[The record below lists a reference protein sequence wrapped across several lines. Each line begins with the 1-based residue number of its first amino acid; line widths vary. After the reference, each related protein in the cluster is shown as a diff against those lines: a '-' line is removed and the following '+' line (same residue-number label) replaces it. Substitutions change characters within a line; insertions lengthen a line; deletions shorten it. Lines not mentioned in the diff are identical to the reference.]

1 MSAGKRIAPRLS
13 TPLSAA
19 FAAALLLAG
28 GSAQAAA
35 PGGLWPCIQPR
46 VDNLAA
52 AQMWDGPSLD
62 GLVWRDDAGVA
73 ELVPVLAARRT
84 PIEDATARIEAFAK
98 EAGAEKDRRLTL
110 LFAGVFD
117 QINTLRAR
125 ILSGIGRYAQHQIDL
140 SKRIKQESLALASL
154 KKEAKSED
162 DKAKAS
168 EAEKQLLWDTRI
180 YDTRS
185 QAVSAVCES
194 PVILEQRAFALARAI
209 RGQMD

>member
-1 MSAGKRIAPRLS
+1 MRRTLVTPASARLFGP
-13 TPLSAA
+13 PLVAA
-19 FAAALLLAG
+19 TLLLAA
-28 GSAQAAA
+28 GSAQAAG
-35 PGGLWPCIQPR
+35 PTGLWPCIQPR
-46 VDNLAA
+46 VDTLASG
-52 AQMWDGPSLD
+52 QMWDGPPLD
-62 GLVWRDDAGVA
+62 GLAWRDDAGVA
-73 ELVPVLAARRT
+73 DLVPVLVARRT
-84 PIEDATARIEAFAK
+84 PLEDATARIEAFAK
-98 EAGAEKDRRLTL
+98 DAGAEKDRRLTL

-125 ILSGIGRYAQHQIDL
+125 ILAGIGRYAQHQIDL
-140 SKRIKQESLALASL
+140 SKRIKEESLTVAAL
-154 KKEAKSED
+154 KKAADTGEG
-162 DKAKAS
+162 KAKAE